1 MEDYE
6 NKHEYDDGFRP
17 NDISPEQEKYEREEE
32 IRKAYETIQ
41 AQKLALQYGWSVVC
55 ITEDDDPE
63 TVDTITVFSA
73 EEPSDY
79 VCRLAMLEDWGDYA
93 DRMKI
98 QYKVRIVGH
107 LADDLIDKYG
117 EDPIPF

>member
-1 MEDYE
+1 MEEYE
-6 NKHEYDDGFRP
+6 NKHEYDDEMHP
-17 NDISPEQEKYEREEE
+17 NDIPPEQEKYEREEE

-55 ITEDDDPE
+55 ITEDNDPE

-79 VCRLAMLEDWGDYA
+79 VCRLAMIEDWGDYA

-107 LADDLIDKYG
+107 LAEDLIDKYG